1 MQLPYPD
8 GVNQHIVGKRHRERV
23 SREVDSVEGDSTGV
37 AAAGDE
43 AAVQAEIPESGD
55 SQNALPVQD
64 GSLVMNGFDVIKYIR
79 WLEGRITKLEMKL
92 AENATPSTENDT
104 M

>member
-8 GVNQHIVGKRHRERV
+8 GINQHIVGKRHRERV
-23 SREVDSVEGDSTGV
+23 SHEVDSVEGDS
-37 AAAGDE
+37 AADE